1 MAPPP
6 PPYAEAAGD
15 LVATFT
21 PDGFAKHV
29 RKWTKE
35 RRKEAKEVAFDV
47 ALRGVHE
54 GANVSEALHIV
65 DRRTY
70 IQRFRAVRTKTGAEL
85 QNDAPHAATIEFGRR
100 PGATPP
106 PMKVILAWLKR
117 KGIRSADLENKRV
130 GRRKKKSGKGLTK
143 GRKQGRTKALE
154 SLAFMIAKA
163 IGRRGQPAHA
173 VFRRHLRPKL
183 TQWYR
188 EGLRKMLRTKPKT

>member
-1 MAPPP
+1 M
-6 PPYAEAAGD
+6 
-15 LVATFT
+15 ATFT
-21 PDGFAKHV
+21 PKGFARHV

-47 ALRGVHE
+47 ALRGVME
-54 GANVSEALHIV
+54 GVATAGRLGLW
-65 DRRTY
+65 DRGGGGGY
-70 IQRFRAVRTKTGAEL
+70 ASRFRAVRTKTGAEL

-117 KGIRSADLENKRV
+117 KGIVPKGADKLSNKRRRGAG
-130 GRRKKKSGKGLTK
+130 GRFIAGERSK
-143 GRKQGRTKALE
+143 REKAME
-154 SLAFMIAKA
+154 GLAFAIAKA

-188 EGLRKMLRTKPKT
+188 AGLRKMLRTKPKT

>member
-1 MAPPP
+1 MASPP
-6 PPYAEAAGD
+6 PPYAEAAGY

-21 PDGFAKHV
+21 PKGFASHV

-35 RRKEAKEVAFDV
+35 RRKQAKEVAFDV

-85 QNDAPHAATIEFGRR
+85 QNDAPHAAVIEFGRR

-106 PMKVILAWLKR
+106 PMKVILGWMKR
-117 KGIRSADLENKRV
+117 KGITPKDGGTLE
-130 GRRKKKSGKGLTK
+130 G
-143 GRKQGRTKALE
+143 
-154 SLAFMIAKA
+154 LAFAIARA

-183 TQWYR
+183 TIWYR
-188 EGLRKMLRTKPKT
+188 AGLRKMLRTKPKT